1 MKRNK
6 VMALILSLAM
16 LLPCISVASAE
27 EYVSNVTA
35 SIENANGHILFG
47 LDQNAVLTLDATAI
61 TSVPEEL
68 YAKVSIKTA
77 TGDVVANDIVDLTA
91 AKLASYTIK
100 DVPEY
105 GIYTLEIDLYGKD
118 SYKYYGK
125 LESTFSVVNGP
136 EEGTLNPVH
145 GVCVHYRDG
154 QDLAAFGDTMIT
166 TDLAAKAGF
175 SSARSELTWNK
186 YASYDEA
193 GNAVYG
199 IADRQADIMNNITAN
214 GMDILEIFS
223 YDHTSYPMSA
233 SGRYNNNMTK
243 PFANYAESLVD
254 DVQSINENAEFEI
267 WNEWNNEGSWFNED
281 SLSPQSYAKLAKA
294 VYEKI
299 GGKATL
305 WGMSTLGVDVEWIEE
320 VLEEWDE
327 DGYFWQNKNDN
338 QQLYMDGISLHP
350 YANWSQPEGSIYI
363 NTPEWA
369 AENPVLAGPIEDTM
383 ALKEMLDDRGIGS
396 TPLRAT
402 EWGWVSTGAKA
413 YQNNSST
420 DPSQVFVGYY
430 PDRNMQAAY
439 FVRMAA
445 LAEGNNLYDKMDY
458 YQINSKNGADDSD
471 FGLLMSATSNVPYA
485 AKPAYLAAANY
496 NRIMTGAHASATP
509 VELDGV
515 YVASFTLADGTDCAI
530 IWSAALNDER
540 TKSENVVKNIKAVV
554 GDTEITVC
562 DMLGNEINVAS
573 ATGEYSFRVDGQ
585 PIYVMGDFIT
595 PGFATADAGS
605 IIDECY
611 YNAVTDS
618 IVIKAKA
625 TDAVAVLKKDGEA
638 NQTFNLVS
646 SANTVNASMAV
657 NKSIAAGEYVL
668 EITADGNV
676 YTKNITIPER
686 VFDDG
691 QTADES
697 SFAPGMVALYTSST
711 RNLTVIGKLEGRNE
725 NEPIIVMVAKAPA
738 AGAEIAVDDIAYVEV
753 FTGSED
759 SFEFNFTLPEGA
771 YGEYVVR
778 AGAMYANNAVE
789 NQMVNPENAVVCTFN
804 ASVEGNIISASA
816 TVENF
821 SNEATKPVAMIIAQY
836 GTDGKFITSK
846 FEEYTVAKEDD
857 TNEPKTVTQA
867 LEQDAVMCKIFV
879 WNSAAQSVPLV
890 DAITIPQSEWK

>member
-1 MKRNK
+1 MKRSRI
-6 VMALILSLAM
+6 MALVLSVAM
-16 LLPCISVASAE
+16 LLPCMSTVAAE
-27 EYVSNVTA
+27 DYMSNVTA
-35 SIENANGHILFG
+35 SIENADGHILFG

-61 TSVPEEL
+61 TSAPEEL
-68 YAKVSIKTA
+68 YAKISIKTA
-77 TGDVVANDIVDLTA
+77 TGDVVANDLVDLTA

-100 DVPEY
+100 EIPEY

-125 LESTFSVVNGP
+125 LESSFSVVNGP

-154 QDLAAFGDTMIT
+154 QDMASFGDTLIT

-175 SSARSELTWNK
+175 SSARSEVTWNK
-186 YASYDEA
+186 YASYDET
-193 GNAVYG
+193 GNAVYN
-199 IADRQADIMNNITAN
+199 IASRQADIMNNIAAN
-214 GMDILEIFS
+214 GMDILEILS

-233 SGRYNNNMTK
+233 SGRYNNNMTI
-243 PFANYAESLVD
+243 PFVNYAESLVN
-254 DVQSINENAEFEI
+254 DVQDINDNAEFEI

-294 VYEKI
+294 VYEKV

-320 VLEEWDE
+320 VLEEWDN

-350 YANWSQPEGSIYI
+350 YANWSQPEGSAYI
-363 NTPEWA
+363 NTPAWTI
-369 AENPVLAGPIEDTM
+369 ENPVYTGPVEETL

-413 YQNNSST
+413 YQSNSST
-420 DPSQVFVGYY
+420 DSSQVFVGYY

-471 FGLLMSATSNVPYA
+471 FGLLMSSTSKVPYA

-496 NRIMTGAHASATP
+496 NRIMTGAYASSSP

-530 IWSAALNDER
+530 IWSAALNSER
-540 TKSENVVKNIKAVV
+540 TKAENVIKNISASL

-562 DMLGNEINVAS
+562 DMLGNEIAVAS
-573 ATGEYSFRVDGQ
+573 ATGEYNFKVDGQ
-585 PIYVMGDFIT
+585 PIYVMGDF
-595 PGFATADAGS
+595 TAPAFTNVEEGS
-605 IIDECY
+605 MIDECY
-611 YNAVTDS
+611 YNAVTDT
-618 IVIKAKA
+618 IVIKGKA
-625 TDAVAVLKKDGEA
+625 AEAVAVLKKDGEA
-638 NQTFNLVS
+638 IQTFDLVS
-646 SANTVNASMAV
+646 SANTVTATMAV
-657 NKSIAAGEYVL
+657 NKSVEAGDYVL

-676 YTKNITIPER
+676 YTKNVTIPER
-686 VFDDG
+686 IFADG
-691 QTADES
+691 QPADVS
-697 SFAPGMVALYTSST
+697 RFAPGMIALYTPST
-711 RNLTVIGKLEGRNE
+711 RNVKVIGKLESRNE

-738 AGAEIAVDDIAYVEV
+738 KGAEIANEDIAYVEV
-753 FTGSED
+753 FTGSEEN
-759 SFEFNFTLPEGA
+759 FEFNFTLPENAVGD
-771 YGEYVVR
+771 YVVK
-778 AGAMYANNAVE
+778 AGAMHASNTSENDMANTE
-789 NQMVNPENAVVCTFN
+789 YAVVCTFS
-804 ASVEGNIISASA
+804 ASVQSNTITASA
-816 TVENF
+816 TFANYSE
-821 SNEATKPVAMIIAQY
+821 EETLPATMIIAQY
-836 GTDGKFITSK
+836 DANDRFKSVKFAGQVIGKSDANEERVITETVVDG
-846 FEEYTVAKEDD
+846 
-857 TNEPKTVTQA
+857 
-867 LEQDAVMCKIFV
+867 AVKCKIFV
-879 WNSAAQSVPLV
+879 WNSQAELVPLV